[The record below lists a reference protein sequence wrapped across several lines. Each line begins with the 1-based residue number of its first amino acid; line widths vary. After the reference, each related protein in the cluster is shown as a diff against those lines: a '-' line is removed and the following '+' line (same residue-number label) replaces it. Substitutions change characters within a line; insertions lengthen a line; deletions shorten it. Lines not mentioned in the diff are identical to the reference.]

1 MGFKCQSR
9 VVCFEGFDGVGPP
22 KQNYDPDRFDGW
34 AKWSGTSFAAPVV
47 AALARVVGQGATPHD
62 AVAHLVDDKGLA
74 RKPMLGTMVDPT
86 K

>member
-1 MGFKCQSR
+1 MGQVER
-9 VVCFEGFDGVGPP
+9 HVVRG
-22 KQNYDPDRFDGW
+22 
-34 AKWSGTSFAAPVV
+34 AALV

-62 AVAHLVDDKGLA
+62 AVAQLVDDKELA